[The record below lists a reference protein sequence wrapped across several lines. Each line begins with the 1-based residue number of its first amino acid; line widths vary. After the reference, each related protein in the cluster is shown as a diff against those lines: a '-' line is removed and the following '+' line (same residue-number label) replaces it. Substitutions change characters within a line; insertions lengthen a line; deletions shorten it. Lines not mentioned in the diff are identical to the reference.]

1 MVHFI
6 NRRLGARQRLSV
18 SAVRLRGG
26 SRLVVRYPGGLR
38 RVLAFENE
46 AAARAGTAALQARLT
61 ADGWEPLH
69 APVQRRHAA
78 ARRPAAAW

>member
-1 MVHFI
+1 MHFI

-18 SAVRLRGG
+18 SAVRLHGG
-26 SRLVVRYPGGLR
+26 SRLVVRYPGGPR

-61 ADGWEPLH
+61 ADGWEPLR
-69 APVQRRHAA
+69 APVRRPRAA
-78 ARRPAAAW
+78 FRRPAGPW